1 MANFTGQ
8 LTKSVDI
15 KNAFKTAVPD
25 LTNWLPV
32 WLKAGRDKQ
41 LIWLNS
47 NKSPL
52 LTITMLLYM
61 YLRKFYAELDNDI
74 DSGKITGDYQDFTI
88 EVTDV

>member
-8 LTKSVDI
+8 LTKAVAI

-25 LTNWLPV
+25 LQNWKPV

-74 DSGKITGDYQDFTI
+74 DSGKITGDYKDFTI
-88 EVTDV
+88 GVN